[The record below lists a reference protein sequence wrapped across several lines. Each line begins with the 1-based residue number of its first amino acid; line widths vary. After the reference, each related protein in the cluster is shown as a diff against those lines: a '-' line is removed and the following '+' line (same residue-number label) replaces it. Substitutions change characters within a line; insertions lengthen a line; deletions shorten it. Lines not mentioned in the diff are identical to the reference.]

1 MNIGDVLTLWKLD
14 NPRIGDRYH
23 KDSER
28 LIYKIETSSG
38 NFLLKGFPGEKPE
51 TTIHGNVNAHLFL
64 GNENEMAPKLYQ
76 TKDGQYYIKEQ
87 DYWFYL
93 MEFIDGRQMEEISRE
108 EYDLVF
114 QGAIQM
120 HISYMQSY
128 GSYAVDSL
136 WKILRYGIDQK
147 EILWEMVQKQRHY

>member
-51 TTIHGNVNAHLFL
+51 TTIQGNVNA
-64 GNENEMAPKLYQ
+64 
-76 TKDGQYYIKEQ
+76 
-87 DYWFYL
+87 
-93 MEFIDGRQMEEISRE
+93 
-108 EYDLVF
+108 
-114 QGAIQM
+114 
-120 HISYMQSY
+120 
-128 GSYAVDSL
+128 
-136 WKILRYGIDQK
+136 KI
-147 EILWEMVQKQRHY
+147 